1 MRRSRRGISTKKKK
15 TEKDRDGGT
24 RQKRSEAK
32 RRSCSVVVMIKK
44 GWGWFVA
51 RTIIQYSAGR
61 QIVADWGY

>member
-32 RRSCSVVVMIKK
+32 RS
-44 GWGWFVA
+44 GAVA
-51 RTIIQYSAGR
+51 
-61 QIVADWGY
+61 V